1 MSNHNLNEIAD
12 KIDDMIKMVK
22 DKFDEAELESFIAY
36 TDKAEAIAPL
46 VAFEQWQKL
55 PDGAISGAR
64 RRAELLLQIKVLKD
78 FTRGEKR
85 DGRQC
90 GMRGF

>member
-1 MSNHNLNEIAD
+1 MSSHNLNKIAD
-12 KIDDMIKMVK
+12 KIDDMVKMVK
-22 DKFDEAELESFIAY
+22 DKFDKAELESFIAY

-55 PDGAISGAR
+55 PDGAIDEAR
-64 RRAELLLQIKVLKD
+64 KRAKLLLKIKVLKD
-78 FTRGEKR
+78 FTREEKR